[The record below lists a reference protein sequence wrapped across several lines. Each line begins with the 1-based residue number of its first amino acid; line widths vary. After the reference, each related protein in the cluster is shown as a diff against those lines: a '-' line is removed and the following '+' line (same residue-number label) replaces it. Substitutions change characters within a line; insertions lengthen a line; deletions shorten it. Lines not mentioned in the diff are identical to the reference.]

1 MAYREPGV
9 QVAQEFEEALPGLAL
24 FDLPNVVVG
33 PVFEITEDDDVG
45 TYDGTLTDYTYV
57 SQTAGS
63 IIDTRDPDSTD
74 LTERPVQVDLEDA
87 VVELYSRS
95 GTGDVAAPGT
105 TFTDPTG
112 SAFADNLVGD
122 VIVITAGSNIGSF
135 TIRTITDDNTVET
148 NEAFAA
154 TEATIS
160 YTVERNIGTVNIV
173 TSTAGVVVADDK
185 VTLPAGLTWPVTPFG
200 AIAINSATVLLSY
213 RALRLEKSADVAE
226 YKRVSELQADFGL
239 DQIIPENQAVFGA
252 FLALNN
258 GTDTVNLLAL
268 PRDLLDPGDELLAY
282 SNAFAVLALTDM
294 YAISVM
300 TQNTAVHTALKAHVE
315 LYSEPDN
322 KLERVGII
330 NRKIVLTSVVVS
342 EATTGGAEG
351 VDAGGTVF
359 THAAAAFITDGVVPG
374 HYIEISDP
382 AGAVGRFEIAS
393 VDSQTQ
399 VTLADTVSGGP
410 HVGVTYEVEKD
421 LSKKEQAETI
431 GAFAASVGSRRVVL
445 TWPDEVK
452 IPVGNS
458 IRTLPGF
465 FLNVSVGALT
475 TGLPTQ
481 QGLTNFTVAV
491 YSEVVHS
498 TKYFDR
504 DQLNILGDNGVMVFV
519 QDVLGVTALRIR
531 HQLTTDRSAVKFQ
544 EYSVTKNVD
553 FIAKFLRSNHEAANF
568 IGQYNITD
576 NTLDDLKTFAQRN
589 IDFLKN
595 DTRRP
600 KIGGVIEGGTLIEI
614 TPDEVNIDSVKER
627 YKFDIPI
634 PLNNLDITIVV

>member
-9 QVAQEFEEALPGLAL
+9 QVAQEFEEALPSLAL

-45 TYDGTLTDYTYV
+45 TYDGTLTDYSYL

-63 IIDTRDPDSTD
+63 LIDTRVPDSTD
-74 LTERPVQVDLEDA
+74 LTERPVQVDLDDA
-87 VVELYSRS
+87 TVELYSRT
-95 GTGDVAAPGT
+95 TGDVAGAGT
-105 TFTDPTG
+105 TFTDPTLD
-112 SAFADNLVGD
+112 AFKDNLVGD
-122 VIVITAGSNIGSF
+122 VIIISAGANTGSF
-135 TIRTITDDNTVET
+135 TIRSITDNNTVET
-148 NEAFAA
+148 NEEFTAA
-154 TEATIS
+154 QATIS
-160 YTVERNIGTVNIV
+160 YTVERNLGKVNIP
-173 TSTAGVVVADDK
+173 TSTAGVVVAADK
-185 VTLPAGLTWPVTPFG
+185 VTLPAGLTQTVAPFG
-200 AIAINSATVLLSY
+200 AVALKSATVLLSY
-213 RALRLEKSADVAE
+213 RAMRFEKAADVAE

-239 DQIIPENQAVFGA
+239 DQIVPENQAVFGA

-258 GTDTVNLLAL
+258 GTDATNILAL
-268 PRDLLDPGDELLAY
+268 NRELLDPGDELLAY
-282 SNAFAVLALTDM
+282 SKAFDVLALTDM

-300 TQNTAVHTALKAHVE
+300 TQNTAVHTALKSHVE
-315 LYSEPDN
+315 LFSEPEK

-330 NRKIVLTSVVVS
+330 NRKIVLTSVVVA
-342 EATTGGAEG
+342 ETTTSGSEG

-359 THAAAAFITDGVVPG
+359 TDSSASFITDGVVPG
-374 HYIEISDP
+374 HFVKISDP
-382 AGAVGRFEIAS
+382 TGAVGRFKIAS
-393 VDSQTQ
+393 VDSQIKL
-399 VTLADTVSGGP
+399 TLSDTVSGGP
-410 HVGVTYEVEKD
+410 HVSVTYEIDKD
-421 LSKKEQAETI
+421 LTKKEQAETI

-452 IPVGNS
+452 IPVGNA

-491 YSEVVHS
+491 YSEVIHS

-519 QDVLGVTALRIR
+519 QDILGVSALKIR

-553 FIAKFLRSNHEAANF
+553 FIAKFLRKNHERANF
-568 IGQYNITD
+568 VGQYNITD

-589 IDFLKN
+589 IDFLK
-595 DTRRP
+595 DATRRP
-600 KIGGVIEGGTLIEI
+600 KIGGVIEGGILTEI
-614 TPDEVNIDSVKER
+614 APDEVNIDSVKER